1 MSSLTKVQAS
11 KANGALCAARWR
23 QHRAS
28 SIETRVFDTQTARP
42 PGGVV
47 HRMVVAFDCMAAVPS
62 LLHRYGA
69 NLTYQGSLMMLQTVK
84 LPNDPSPISGH
95 SPEPQAT
102 DSVPLGSACF
112 MHQPPAPHPG
122 AFACDPPPGPSTQ
135 RRTLIRPYL
144 RSAPAPS
151 RYNMQM
157 QVGSGAYY
165 LFVATV
171 FFLYWAAASAR
182 RARLGIVLLANYV
195 FCAQF
200 GVFYVLL
207 LPACSLV
214 DYSVGLGLMRFR
226 QPALRRLL
234 VSISVAQNL
243 ALLIGSRYMPWLLNR
258 RGAVQWDWV
267 FPLGLSFYIFQSLT
281 YTIDLYRR
289 DAEGTHS
296 LLEHFSAVSFFPT
309 IVAGPITRVTELVKQ
324 FAAAPTLSRADGGR
338 AFFLIGLGLMKKAL
352 IADYLAANFVNRV
365 FDTPNLYS
373 GAEALIAVY
382 AYSLQLYFD
391 FSGYTDI
398 ARGVA
403 QLLGIRLPIN
413 FDRPYLAANMTEFWR
428 RWHITFSNWLRDY
441 LYFSLPGKRTKI
453 MPYLN
458 LVITMVLGGLWHGV
472 TWNFAIWG
480 ALHGSALAATRL
492 WRPGSHQSHDRKGV
506 IFRVLCIF
514 CTYQFVCLTWV
525 FFRAASLSDALAILG
540 RIASLTTGIENVS
553 WPLAGVLLIA
563 AAFMFTG
570 KKLYSQTMELF
581 ANSPFY
587 VHAAAL
593 ALVAIALQL
602 LGGRGNTPFVYSR
615 F

>member
-1 MSSLTKVQAS
+1 
-11 KANGALCAARWR
+11 
-23 QHRAS
+23 
-28 SIETRVFDTQTARP
+28 
-42 PGGVV
+42 
-47 HRMVVAFDCMAAVPS
+47 
-62 LLHRYGA
+62 
-69 NLTYQGSLMMLQTVK
+69 
-84 LPNDPSPISGH
+84 
-95 SPEPQAT
+95 
-102 DSVPLGSACF
+102 
-112 MHQPPAPHPG
+112 
-122 AFACDPPPGPSTQ
+122 
-135 RRTLIRPYL
+135 
-144 RSAPAPS
+144 
-151 RYNMQM
+151 MQM

-171 FFLYWAAASAR
+171 FFLYWAAARAR

-214 DYSVGLGLMRFR
+214 DYSVGLGLASSLTLFR
-226 QPALRRLL
+226 HPALRRLL
-234 VSISVAQNL
+234 VSVSIALNL
-243 ALLIGSRYMPWLLNR
+243 ALLVGSRYMPWLLNR
-258 RGAVQWDWV
+258 SGAVQWDWV
-267 FPLGLSFYIFQSLT
+267 FPLGLSFYTFQSLT

-289 DAEGTHS
+289 DAEGTRS

-324 FAAAPTLSRADGGR
+324 FAAAPALSPADGGR

-441 LYFSLPGKRTKI
+441 LYFSLPGKRTKV

-458 LVITMVLGGLWHGV
+458 LVITMILGGLWHGV

-492 WRPGSHQSHDRKGV
+492 WQALRAPGRADPLVRGRRPRRSASMHQNKVDQNSWSGGRPLR
-506 IFRVLCIF
+506 IFF
-514 CTYQFVCLTWV
+514 TYQFVCITWI
-525 FFRAASLSDALAILG
+525 FFRAASLPDALTLLN

-553 WPLAGVLLIA
+553 WPLAGVLLVA
-563 AAFMFTG
+563 AASMFTG
-570 KKLYSQTMELF
+570 KKLYSQTMDLF

-593 ALVAIALQL
+593 ALVAVALQL
-602 LGGRGNTPFVYSR
+602 LGGRGSTPFVYSR